1 MCVYILFRKIFKL
14 VPTFPFKKQ
23 DLNSWVMLRFIAV
36 LIPIV
41 FILLKITSGKWLESS
56 ALSVA
61 VGLMPEMLPVWVAL

>member
-1 MCVYILFRKIFKL
+1 
-14 VPTFPFKKQ
+14 
-23 DLNSWVMLRFIAV
+23 MLRFIAV

-41 FILLKITSGKWLESS
+41 FILLKITSGKWLESF

>member
-1 MCVYILFRKIFKL
+1 MLSIKL
-14 VPTFPFKKQ
+14 TGHIRDCTIYFFKKQ